1 MSEVTNTAMP
11 CPFCQPDIQRNA
23 FASSGS
29 FLALYNKAPILPGHT
44 LIIPA
49 AHIESLRSLPD
60 DLVSDFFRFAR
71 EVTETLL
78 SYFHADAFDWSIQDN
93 TAAGQTVPHLHLHI
107 LVRQPADLPA
117 PGDWYPLLDAR
128 KKKGSDGRP
137 QLSAKDYEKIT
148 ARLRSAYNLRR
159 EISDIRLGNFRK

>member
-1 MSEVTNTAMP
+1 MSEVTNTTGT
-11 CPFCQPDIQRNA
+11 CPFCRPDIQKNA
-23 FASSGS
+23 FAASGS

-44 LIIPA
+44 LIIPGV
-49 AHIESLRSLPD
+49 HIESLRSLTD
-60 DLVSDFFRFAR
+60 DQISVFFRFAR

-107 LVRQPADLPA
+107 IIRHTADLPA
-117 PGDWYPLLDAR
+117 PGDWYPLLDAWEKR
-128 KKKGSDGRP
+128 GSDDRP
-137 QLSAKDYEKIT
+137 QLSANDYEKIT